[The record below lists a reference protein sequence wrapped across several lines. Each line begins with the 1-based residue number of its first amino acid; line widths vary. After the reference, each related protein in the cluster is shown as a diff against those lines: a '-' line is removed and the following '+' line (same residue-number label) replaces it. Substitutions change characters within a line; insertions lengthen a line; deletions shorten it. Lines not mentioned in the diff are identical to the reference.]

1 MTAGKHPLLLKA
13 IAGLLVLCLLA
24 APVVLA
30 KKTKV
35 PEDLPERYKVWLE
48 EVRLLISKEERETFL
63 AIEKD
68 YQRDAFIERFWRI
81 RDPYPDT
88 GRNEL
93 KEKWEARLQE
103 IYGNFKFLD
112 DERSEVLLL
121 NGYPSA
127 RIEIQCM
134 DIWPAEVWYYQRAET
149 VGQEILILFYQ
160 AGGLGRF
167 RIWEPAIGT
176 GALLRFP
183 GAGSSNL
190 QELTSGCRM
199 DQGTALVN
207 ALRFAIRQGS
217 AGYSMMVVDA
227 RTPPQGPS
235 GEWAQTFGA
244 YSTEIPDGADTFTAE
259 IDFEYPGRH
268 KTRTVVQG
276 LISVPRENLQT
287 ATLGDHESYN
297 LILVG
302 EVLRD
307 DRLFDSF
314 RYSFNHPA
322 ENVPDETIPFVFER
336 YLRAGSY
343 RIVLRIED
351 SNASRF
357 FRLDAPLEVPAVE
370 VIYSRPPE
378 DEESARILAEA
389 NAAIASGDTTLRI
402 VPPRD
407 GLQTGKLRVDTL
419 AVGSDIA
426 EVEFSLDGKQILT
439 KRTPPYAVEL
449 DMGNLPRMRQLVA
462 TAFDAEG
469 NELSRDEVV
478 LNSGSHRFD
487 VRLVEPRRG
496 HTYERSLRAEA
507 EVQVPEN
514 RVVERVEFYLNE
526 DLVATL
532 YQPPYTY
539 PIVLPEERQ
548 VAYVR
553 VVAFQPDG
561 NSTEDLVFVNAPDY
575 LEEVDVQF
583 VELYISVLNK
593 QLRPVDHLSSE
604 DFSIR
609 EDGINQRPLRFDK
622 VTNLP
627 IHAGILVDVSASME
641 ENLEAAQLAALK
653 FFEDAI
659 TKKDRATLIT
669 FNDHPNLAAKFTND
683 VGILAGGLAGLRA
696 ERGTALY
703 DSLIFALY
711 YFNGIKGQRAL
722 IILSDGKDEHSRF
735 SFENT
740 LEYARRAGVAIYA
753 IGLHLTKKQGDT
765 PKKLRRLA
773 EETGG
778 RIFLIEEVSQLETVY
793 RDIQRELRSR
803 YYLAYQSTNSSNSND
818 FRSIEVD
825 LAEAGLEAKTLRGYY
840 P

>member
-1 MTAGKHPLLLKA
+1 MTRLFMRTV
-13 IAGLLVLCLLA
+13 AGLVVLCLLA

-35 PEDLPERYKVWLE
+35 PDDLPERFKVWLE
-48 EVRLLISKEERETFL
+48 EVRLLITKEERETFL
-63 AIEKD
+63 AIQKD
-68 YQRDAFIERFWRI
+68 YQRDAFIERFWKI
-81 RDPYPDT
+81 RDPYPGS

-93 KEKWEARLQE
+93 REKWEARLQE
-103 IYGNFKFLD
+103 IYRTFGDLD
-112 DERSEVLLL
+112 DDRSEIYLL
-121 NGYPSA
+121 NGHPSA
-127 RIEIQCM
+127 LVEVRCANV
-134 DIWPAEVWYYQRAET
+134 WPAEVWYYERAEA
-149 VGQEILILFYQ
+149 VGSELMLLFYQ

-167 RIWEPAIGT
+167 RVWEPTVGINALVRFNGGRPT
-176 GALLRFP
+176 GI
-183 GAGSSNL
+183 
-190 QELTSGCRM
+190 QELTSGCRL
-199 DQGTALVN
+199 DQSTALTN
-207 ALRFAIRQGS
+207 ALRFALRQG
-217 AGYSMMVVDA
+217 AGYSMILADA
-227 RTPPQGPS
+227 RRAPQGPS

-244 YSTEIPDGADTFTAE
+244 YSTEIPEGADTFTAE
-259 IDFEYPGRH
+259 VDFVYPGRH

-276 LISVPRENLQT
+276 LVSVPRENLEP
-287 ATLGDHESYN
+287 ATLGDHASYN

-302 EVLRD
+302 EVLRE

-322 ENVPDETIPFVFER
+322 ETVPKDSIPLVFER
-336 YLRAGSY
+336 YLRPGSY
-343 RIVLRIED
+343 QIVLRIED
-351 SNASRF
+351 SNANRF
-357 FRLDAPLEVPAVE
+357 FRLETDLEVPAVE
-370 VIYSRPPE
+370 LIYSAPPQ
-378 DEESARILAEA
+378 DKESARILAEA

-419 AVGSDIA
+419 AVGANIA
-426 EVEFSLDGKQILT
+426 KVKFSLDGKQILT
-439 KRTPPYAVEL
+439 KNRPPFAVEL
-449 DMGNLPRMRQLVA
+449 DLGRLPRTRQLVA
-462 TAFDAEG
+462 TAFDTEG
-469 NELSRDEVV
+469 QEVARDEIT
-478 LNSGSHRFD
+478 LNAGSHRFD

-496 HTYERSLRAEA
+496 KTYKRSLRAEA

-526 DLVATL
+526 DLVVTL
-532 YQPPYTY
+532 YQPPYTH
-539 PIVLPEERQ
+539 PIALPEEQQ

-583 VELYISVLNK
+583 VELYITVLDK
-593 QLRPVDHLSSE
+593 QLRPVDSLSAE
-604 DFSIR
+604 DFIVT
-609 EDGINQRPLRFDK
+609 EDGVRQQSLRFGR

-641 ENLEAAQLAALK
+641 ETLEAAQLAALK
-653 FFEDAI
+653 FFEDVI
-659 TKKDRATLIT
+659 TKKDRAALIT

-683 VGILAGGLAGLRA
+683 IDILAGGLAGLRA

-722 IILSDGKDEHSRF
+722 IVLSDGKDEHSRF
-735 SFENT
+735 SYENT

-753 IGLHLTKKQGDT
+753 IGLNLTKKQGDA
-765 PKKLRRLA
+765 PKKLRRLV

-778 RIFLIEEVSQLETVY
+778 RLFLIKEASELEAAY

-803 YYLAYQSTNSSNSND
+803 YYFAYQSTNSSPSD
-818 FRSIEVD
+818 EFRSIKVE
-825 LAEAGLEAKTLRGYY
+825 LAQAGLEAKTLRGYY